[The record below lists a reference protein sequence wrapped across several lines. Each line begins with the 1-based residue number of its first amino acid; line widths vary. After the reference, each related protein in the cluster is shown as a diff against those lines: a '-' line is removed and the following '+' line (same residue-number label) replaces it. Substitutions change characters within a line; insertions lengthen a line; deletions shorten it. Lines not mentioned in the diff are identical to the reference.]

1 MGDIR
6 KGRVSGIDYENGMIS
21 VTYSD
26 KGKSVTRKF
35 PYINCN
41 SEYKM
46 PNVGENVLVAHL
58 TNGSSRGVVIGTYWN
73 KNNKPAECGSGIY
86 RKEMSRIPGRA
97 YQRFSDSGGIYEIS
111 SPKIHLEAKELFEL
125 ISKTVKMQIEEEL
138 KILSKQI
145 LLEIDEKLD
154 AVSKTVS
161 ITGKEKLE
169 IYSEEST
176 DVKSDTEL
184 NLEDKNWR
192 TTLTKIMDRLEALDG
207 ISEDKK

>member
-6 KGRVSGIDYENGMIS
+6 KGRVSGIDYKNGMLS

-41 SEYKM
+41 GEYKM
-46 PNVGENVLVAHL
+46 PGVGESVLVAHL
-58 TNGSSRGVVIGTYWN
+58 SNGSSRGVVIGTYWN
-73 KNNKPAECGSGIY
+73 KSNTPAECGSGIY
-86 RKEMSRIPGRA
+86 RKEMSRTPGKA
-97 YQRFSDSGGIYEIS
+97 YQRFSDAGGIYEIS

-138 KILSKQI
+138 KILSKQM
-145 LLEIDEKLD
+145 LLEIDEKIE

-169 IYSEEST
+169 VYSENGT

-184 NLEDKNWR
+184 NLEDANWR